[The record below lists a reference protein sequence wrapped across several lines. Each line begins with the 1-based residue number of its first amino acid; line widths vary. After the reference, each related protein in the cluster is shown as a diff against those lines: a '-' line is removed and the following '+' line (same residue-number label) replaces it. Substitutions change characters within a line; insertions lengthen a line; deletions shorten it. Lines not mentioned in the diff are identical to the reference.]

1 MCLELLNIWLIH
13 PHKIHYFPNK
23 LNSFTKTYLLTEFK
37 TVWCRNKIVWSRYP
51 LWTLVNFSQ
60 NLIDF
65 LRFRCS
71 LIGCTQNFLAFNL
84 LLVFSLITE
93 YRIKIKLICRF
104 KKDRYQALISKSI
117 LQLFP
122 LQLSFFKKILSIYII
137 ANQFIV

>member
-1 MCLELLNIWLIH
+1 M
-13 PHKIHYFPNK
+13 
-23 LNSFTKTYLLTEFK
+23 
-37 TVWCRNKIVWSRYP
+37 
-51 LWTLVNFSQ
+51 NFSQ

-71 LIGCTQNFLAFNL
+71 LIGCTQNFLATNW

-93 YRIKIKLICRF
+93 YRIKIILIYSC

-137 ANQFIV
+137 ANQFIVKVLKSDSSVIPNHSVYSLNMERIIMRLHHD